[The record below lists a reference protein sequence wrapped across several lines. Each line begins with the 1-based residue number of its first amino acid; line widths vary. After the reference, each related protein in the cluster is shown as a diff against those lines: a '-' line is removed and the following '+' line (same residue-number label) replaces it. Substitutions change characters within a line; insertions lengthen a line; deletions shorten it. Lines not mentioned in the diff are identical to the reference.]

1 MSVLLLYFLLRK
13 KIDPDGKISSEF
25 KQNREEFALQLKLT
39 RDELSNSILR
49 FNDFIRA
56 TLLDNSQN
64 QLERLNMISHN
75 HETLLK
81 TNNEHLNHLIQSNTQ
96 GMDNLKRSLELQLQ
110 NLRNENQLQL
120 DKMRHTVDEKL
131 QATLE
136 QRLNTSFKQVSDR
149 MDSVNTGIIEMQKM
163 ASEVGNLQRVL
174 TTVKSKGVLGEIQL
188 ERILSDILT
197 PEQYEKNVKPKKNS
211 NSFVEFAVKL
221 PNKNEENEPLW
232 LPIDA
237 KFPTEDYHRF
247 QDAQE
252 QNNFEAATAAIKNL
266 EIKIKTFAR
275 DIRDKYVEP
284 PHTTDFGILFL
295 PTEGLYS
302 EVLRINGLMEYLRRE
317 LSIVICGPS
326 TLSAFL
332 NSLQMGFKTLAVE
345 KRSNEVSKL
354 LSAVKTDFSK
364 FGDLLEK
371 TQRKL
376 DDASKQ
382 IGEASHRS
390 KQISRKLNRVETIP
404 IEAAAQ
410 ILQLTTEYEE

>member
-1 MSVLLLYFLLRK
+1 MSVLLLYFILRK
-13 KIDPDGKISSEF
+13 KIDPDRKILAEF

-49 FNDFIRA
+49 FNDSIRG
-56 TLLDNSQN
+56 TLSDSSQN
-64 QLERLNMISHN
+64 QLERLNIISRN

-110 NLRNENQLQL
+110 TLRNENQLQL
-120 DKMRHTVDEKL
+120 EKMRHTVDEKL

-136 QRLNTSFKQVSDR
+136 QRLNSSFKQVSDR
-149 MDSVNTGIIEMQKM
+149 MEAVNTGIIEMQKM

-188 ERILSDILT
+188 ERILSDILI

-211 NSFVEFAVKL
+211 SSFVEFAVKL

-237 KFPTEDYHRF
+237 KFPTEDYHRL
-247 QDAQE
+247 QEAHE
-252 QNNFEAATAAIKNL
+252 QNNFDLAAASIKSL
-266 EIKIKTFAR
+266 ETKIKTFAR
-275 DIRDKYVEP
+275 DIRDKYVDP
-284 PHTTDFGILFL
+284 PHTTDFAILFL

-317 LSIVICGPS
+317 ISIVICGPS

-371 TQRKL
+371 TQKKL

-390 KQISRKLNRVETIP
+390 KQISRKLNRVETLP
-404 IEAAAQ
+404 AEEAAQ
-410 ILQLTTEYEE
+410 ILQLTPEYED